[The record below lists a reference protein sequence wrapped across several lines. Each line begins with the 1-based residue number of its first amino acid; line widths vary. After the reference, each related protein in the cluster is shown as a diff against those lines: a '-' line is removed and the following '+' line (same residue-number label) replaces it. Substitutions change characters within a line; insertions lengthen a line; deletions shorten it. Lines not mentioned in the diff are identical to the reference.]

1 MADILNFTGR
11 RKERPP
17 EAPFDYEVEY
27 ESEGE
32 EKYPPLLTA
41 LGLLAY
47 SALAWWLIY
56 LLLLK
61 PFAHAVL
68 TTFSNL

>member
-11 RKERPP
+11 RKERPA
-17 EAPFDYEVEY
+17 EAPFDYEVEH
-27 ESEGE
+27 ESKGK
-32 EKYPPLLTA
+32 EKCSLLLTA

-68 TTFSNL
+68 ATFGNL